1 MTSDIDYSA
10 VKLASEV
17 AEICVEAS
25 SEKLLDKAARLLPK
39 MLNVDGFMILAD
51 VENSESPILRSSGE
65 APSSIVFNDSAFS
78 EDILF
83 GKPSILKSEHIS
95 DINDRELSKNYNYIC
110 SLFGG
115 KGSSG
120 YLAIGIK
127 KIGDDLN
134 KDHIDF
140 FAKICQIVGNSYQ
153 IVHKLEE
160 DSQIL
165 KEKNRLDPL
174 TNLLTHRAFLE
185 ELKKCMEASKKESKL
200 LACVVLNLDSFTA
213 INEQYGYE
221 IGNELLFEIGTLLEN
236 FVRNKDVVG
245 RIGGDEFGIVLN
257 NVKSAENAVIV
268 VDRLRQIFNKGLLPL
283 AKNLTASIGIS
294 LFPQDSKDNEALIA
308 MAGKASK
315 EAKKIPGTH
324 SSFYS
329 KLLNKQI

>member
-1 MTSDIDYSA
+1 MPNEIDFSA

-17 AEICVEAS
+17 AEICVELS
-25 SEKLLDKAARLLPK
+25 PEKLLDKAVELLPM

-51 VENSESPILRSSGE
+51 VENSESPILRSSGNT
-65 APSSIVFNDSAFS
+65 PSSIVFNDSAFS
-78 EDILF
+78 EDILY

-95 DINDRELSKNYNYIC
+95 DIDDRETSKKYNYIC

-115 KGSSG
+115 KHSTGF
-120 YLAIGIK
+120 LAIGIK
-127 KIGDDLN
+127 KNDVQIN
-134 KDHIDF
+134 AEHADF

-153 IVHKLEE
+153 IVLKLEE
-160 DSQIL
+160 DSKIL

-185 ELKKCMEASKKESKL
+185 ELKICMDKNKNDSKL
-200 LACVVLNLDSFTA
+200 LACVVLNLDSFTS

-221 IGNELLFEIGTLLEN
+221 IGNELLFEIGVLLQN
-236 FVRNKDVVG
+236 FVRNKDVIG
-245 RIGGDEFGIVLN
+245 RIGGDEFAIVLN
-257 NVKSAENAVIV
+257 NVESAENAVELV
-268 VDRLRQIFNKGLLPL
+268 NRLRQIFNKGLLPV

-294 LFPQDSKDNEALIA
+294 LFPNDSVDSEALIA

-329 KLLNKQI
+329 KINTKQT

>member
-1 MTSDIDYSA
+1 MGFLFLWFMHMPSDIDYSA

-25 SEKLLDKAARLLPK
+25 SEKLLDKAVRLLPK

-83 GKPSILKSEHIS
+83 GKPSILKSEHIR
-95 DINDRELSKNYNYIC
+95 DIDDRELSKNYNYIC

-115 KGSSG
+115 KDSSG

-160 DSQIL
+160 DSQ
-165 KEKNRLDPL
+165 
-174 TNLLTHRAFLE
+174 
-185 ELKKCMEASKKESKL
+185 
-200 LACVVLNLDSFTA
+200 
-213 INEQYGYE
+213 
-221 IGNELLFEIGTLLEN
+221 
-236 FVRNKDVVG
+236 
-245 RIGGDEFGIVLN
+245 
-257 NVKSAENAVIV
+257 
-268 VDRLRQIFNKGLLPL
+268 
-283 AKNLTASIGIS
+283 
-294 LFPQDSKDNEALIA
+294 
-308 MAGKASK
+308 
-315 EAKKIPGTH
+315 
-324 SSFYS
+324 
-329 KLLNKQI
+329 